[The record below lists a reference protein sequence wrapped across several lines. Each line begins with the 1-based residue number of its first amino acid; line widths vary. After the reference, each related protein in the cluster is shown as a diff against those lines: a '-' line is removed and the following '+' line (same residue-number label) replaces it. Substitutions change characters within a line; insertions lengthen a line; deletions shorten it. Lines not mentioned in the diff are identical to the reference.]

1 MTRKEWMKEHYP
13 ETINDKC
20 AGGVLGCPRDY
31 WMLGLTDAS
40 ISGECPHPNYNPDKE
55 NLHDICSICWNHE
68 IEEEAK

>member
-13 ETINDKC
+13 EAVNDRC

-31 WMLGLTDAS
+31 WALRLTDTS
-40 ISGECPHPNYNPDKE
+40 IHWDCEHPNYNPDKE
-55 NLHDICSICWNHE
+55 KLHDICSKCWNHE